1 MELVSVVGEGLVGGH
16 EGEILLVES
25 LLDAFTQKNV
35 LRMLSISAFLYPR
48 ESFSLAYALRASRWD
63 KVTEFWGYGRGRR
76 SCDEG
81 GMTDTGDHTL

>member
-48 ESFSLAYALRASRWD
+48 ESFSLAYALRASN
-63 KVTEFWGYGRGRR
+63 KVTESWRMRCVGQSDRVLGVWKR
-76 SCDEG
+76 SAQ
-81 GMTDTGDHTL
+81 LR